1 MIILKFGGTS
11 VGSPDAIQQLGQ
23 IVLQAKERNPVVV
36 VSAFSG
42 VTNLLIQMAE
52 QAAEGN
58 QEYKTTLEIL
68 ENRHMEALRTLVEV
82 HHQSG
87 LLAKIKILLNELED
101 VLQGIYLLR
110 EATPRSFD
118 LICSFGER
126 LSAFIVAS
134 HLQFA
139 GHKAQAVDTR
149 KLIITN
155 AEFGQAEIDFDKSNA
170 RITQHF
176 SQFEG
181 IPIVTG
187 FIASTE
193 KGETTTLG
201 RGGSDYTAAILGA
214 ALQVE
219 EIQIWTDVNGMMTAD
234 PRMVKEAFT
243 LPTVTY
249 QEAMELS
256 HFGAKVIYP
265 PTLQPAFQAKIPIK
279 ILNTF
284 SPNHPGTTI
293 SNAVD
298 NGDFPIKGIS
308 SIEHIALINLSG
320 SGMVGVAGTASRMFA
335 ALAAH
340 KVNIILITQ
349 ASSEHSICV
358 AIEPKHSEQAK
369 LALSQAF
376 ESELA
381 SGKIDPIEVQ
391 TGLSVVAVIGE
402 NMRSTTGVSGKTF
415 TALGNNGINV
425 VATAQGSSELNI
437 SVVIETRNLAKTLNV
452 LHESL
457 FLSEFKKLHVFL
469 VGPGLVGKTLIH
481 QMVQQVDELQQRK
494 QLKIKLQGICN
505 SSSFWIDELPISL
518 ATWHTWK
525 SQARNGTVAEFVT
538 ALLQLNLPNAVV
550 LDCTANQAVI
560 PYYTQLFEAGVSVI
574 TPNKLANTAEYSQ
587 YQKLQ
592 QTARKYNAQ
601 FLYET
606 NVGAG
611 LPIIGTL
618 KGLIDSGDRVHRI
631 EGILSGTLSYIFNR
645 FAEGIPFKDCV
656 LEAQEAGYTEPDPRD
671 DLNGTDMARKM
682 LILAREAGYKL
693 EMSDISMYSFL
704 PEKCVQAPGTE
715 AFIDTLEEEQAFF
728 EEMAN
733 KAATENKK
741 WRMLGKLENG
751 NISIGLE
758 LIDDSHPFWNLAV
771 SDNIVAFYTDR
782 YQKRPLV
789 VQGPGAGAEVTAAGI
804 FAELISLG

>member
-11 VGSPDAIQQLGQ
+11 VGSPEAIQQLGH
-23 IVLQAKERNPVVV
+23 IVLQAKSKKPVVV

-42 VTNLLIQMAE
+42 ITNLLIDMGR
-52 QAAEGN
+52 QASEGN
-58 QEYKTTLEIL
+58 QDYKKTLEQI
-68 ENRHMEALRTLVEV
+68 ENRHMNALRQLVHV
-82 HHQSG
+82 QHQSG
-87 LLAKIKILLNELED
+87 LLAKIKMLLNELED
-101 VLQGIYLLR
+101 VLHGVYLLR
-110 EATPRSFD
+110 EATPRSID
-118 LICSFGER
+118 LVCSFGER
-126 LSAFIVAS
+126 LSAYIVAN
-134 HLQFA
+134 HLHFS
-139 GHKAQAVDTR
+139 GHEAQAIDAREILV
-149 KLIITN
+149 TN
-155 AEFGQAEIDFDKSNA
+155 AAFGNAKIDFEQTNAQVKSRLA
-170 RITQHF
+170 G
-176 SQFEG
+176 FEG
-181 IPIVTG
+181 IPVVTG
-187 FIASTE
+187 FIASTI

-201 RGGSDYTAAILGA
+201 RGGSDYTAAVLGA
-214 ALQVE
+214 ALGVE

-234 PRMVKEAFT
+234 PRLVKEAFT
-243 LPTVTY
+243 LSTVSY

-265 PTLQPAFQAKIPIK
+265 PTLQPAFQARIPIK

-293 SNAVD
+293 SDAVD
-298 NGDFPIKGIS
+298 HGDFPIKGIS

-320 SGMVGVAGTASRMFA
+320 SGMVGVAGTASRMFL
-335 ALAAH
+335 ALAQH
-340 KVNIILITQ
+340 QVNIILITQ

-358 AIEPKHSEQAK
+358 AIEPKHSEQAI
-369 LALSQAF
+369 LALSQAL
-376 ESELA
+376 ESELEA
-381 SGKIDPIEVQ
+381 GKIDPIEVQ
-391 TGLSVVAVIGE
+391 TGLSIVAVIGE
-402 NMRSTTGVSGKTF
+402 NMKRTTGVSGKTF

-437 SVVIETRNLAKTLNV
+437 SVVIETRNLAKALNV

-457 FLSEFKKLHVFL
+457 FLSEYKKLHVFL

-481 QMVQQVDELQQRK
+481 QMVHQVDELQQRK
-494 QLKIKLQGICN
+494 HLKIRLQGICN
-505 SSSFWIDELPISL
+505 SSAFLTGEEPISL
-518 ATWHTWK
+518 ETWHTWK
-525 SQARNGTVAEFVT
+525 TIAKDGTVAEFVT
-538 ALLQLNLPNAVV
+538 ELLNLNLANTV
-550 LDCTANQAVI
+550 LVDCTSNQAVI
-560 PYYTQLFEAGVSVI
+560 PHYTRLFEAGVSVV
-574 TPNKLANTAEYSQ
+574 TPNKLANTADIAQ

-592 QTARKYNAQ
+592 HTARKFNAH

-618 KGLIDSGDRVHRI
+618 KGLIDSGDRVHKV

-682 LILAREAGYKL
+682 LILAREAGYRL
-693 EMSDISMYSFL
+693 EMSDISIHNFL
-704 PEKCVQAPGTE
+704 PQSCMDAPGTE
-715 AFIDTLEEEQAFF
+715 AFIETLEEEQGYF
-728 EEMAN
+728 ENMATQAN
-733 KAATENKK
+733 TENKK

-751 NISIGLE
+751 AISIGLE
-758 LIDDSHPFWNLAV
+758 LIDNIHPFWNLAV